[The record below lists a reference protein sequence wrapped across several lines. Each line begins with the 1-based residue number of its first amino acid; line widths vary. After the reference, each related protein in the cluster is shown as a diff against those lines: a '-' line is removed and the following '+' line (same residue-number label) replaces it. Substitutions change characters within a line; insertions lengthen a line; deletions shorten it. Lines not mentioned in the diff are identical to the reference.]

1 MKKKRWNSQE
11 EKAARDE
18 LKRRE
23 EKVKVIGQMNGTSG
37 LNGEQRKQDM
47 MGQGGGEGAKDI
59 L

>member
-37 LNGEQRKQDM
+37 LNGEQRKQDT
-47 MGQGGGEGAKDI
+47 MGQGGGKGGKEI

>member
-47 MGQGGGEGAKDI
+47 MGQGGGEGA
-59 L
+59 